1 MGSVDGHHY
10 YDGDND
16 DESHYGGTS
25 LMVQWLRLHT
35 PNAGGLR
42 PIPGRVTRSCM
53 SQQRSHVLQLRQID
67 KEKETFLRVILRK
80 HVARPLQ
87 LCSPS

>member
-35 PNAGGLR
+35 PNAGGLGL
-42 PIPGRVTRSCM
+42 IPGQGPRSDM
-53 SQQRSHVLQLRQID
+53 PQLRVLMPQLKIPHTKIKTQYSQIN
-67 KEKETFLRVILRK
+67 K
-80 HVARPLQ
+80 
-87 LCSPS
+87 

>member
-35 PNAGGLR
+35 PNAGAW
-42 PIPGRVTRSCM
+42 V
-53 SQQRSHVLQLRQID
+53 
-67 KEKETFLRVILRK
+67 
-80 HVARPLQ
+80 
-87 LCSPS
+87 